1 MIEHN
6 LIDEYRLITVPVV
19 LGREKRLFA
28 EGTKPVA
35 LKAIDRRS
43 TDAGVSIDVCVP
55 ASEPIFGGDRTRDR
69 GARPVHAQ
77 AAPVQAVPA
86 KVMTTG
92 MTVSAG

>member
-19 LGREKRLFA
+19 LGRGKRLFA

-55 ASEPIFGGDRTRDR
+55 ASEPTFGAIGPEIEAR
-69 GARPVHAQ
+69 GQSMRRPPQ
-77 AAPVQAVPA
+77 FRRCRP
-86 KVMTTG
+86 KE
-92 MTVSAG
+92 